1 MFLSSWE
8 PFLKNWWRDLSIAKK
23 LYAILSIVA
32 LVVGLEL
39 ITLRFAITTLSAM
52 RIFIESSGRWNDA
65 QKNAIINLYQYAYS
79 GKEVHF
85 DNFRKSLVIPLGH
98 RRARMAMQACE
109 DINTCPE
116 IEAAIQGFTE
126 AQVASDDIPRLLK
139 TARTLR
145 GFPSMD
151 SSIEVHKKADL
162 LLDEFIE
169 IGDEL
174 HQIIQ
179 SGATLT
185 PSGQLRRDQLLKQVD
200 ALNVAFTGIQ
210 YGFSE
215 RMAKGAR
222 FLERAIIILLMFA
235 IFAGGSLA
243 AFAIYRMVKYFSTV
257 IENVKD
263 VAAKVGQGY
272 FNERIR
278 VESRDGLGQMALKL
292 NQMIEDL
299 EVSVGRTEQ
308 AESANQIKSLFL
320 ANMSHEVRT
329 PLGVIIGMIEVLK
342 DPDLTLEDRNK
353 YMQIMEKTG
362 LNLQQIINDILD
374 LSKVEAGHLDI
385 NNSQFSSDEFI
396 NELKSHL
403 QVMADLGN
411 NKLKFIPASDIPKSM
426 VSDRTRL
433 LQILTNLVGNGLKF
447 THSGTVSVHYGVN
460 DKEIFFRV
468 EDTGIG
474 IPESEQNKL
483 FKPFSQVD
491 HSRSRKYGGTGL
503 GLLLS
508 KGLAQSMGGD
518 LVLES
523 SAPGV
528 GSVFKLTLP
537 LVKTADVVQT
547 VEKKD
552 SDEQMIFEKLDGK
565 KVLLVEDSRDIQM
578 LLQLFLDKQHI
589 KADFANNGQ
598 EGIDK
603 AMEEDYDL
611 ILMDMQMPF
620 VDGYSATETLRKRGF
635 KIPII
640 ALTAHA
646 MKEDRERCLK
656 VGCNDYMTKPINP
669 KLLYKTMAAHL

>member
-1 MFLSSWE
+1 M
-8 PFLKNWWRDLSIAKK
+8 
-23 LYAILSIVA
+23 
-32 LVVGLEL
+32 
-39 ITLRFAITTLSAM
+39 
-52 RIFIESSGRWNDA
+52 
-65 QKNAIINLYQYAYS
+65 
-79 GKEVHF
+79 
-85 DNFRKSLVIPLGH
+85 
-98 RRARMAMQACE
+98 
-109 DINTCPE
+109 
-116 IEAAIQGFTE
+116 
-126 AQVASDDIPRLLK
+126 
-139 TARTLR
+139 
-145 GFPSMD
+145 
-151 SSIEVHKKADL
+151 
-162 LLDEFIE
+162 
-169 IGDEL
+169 
-174 HQIIQ
+174 
-179 SGATLT
+179 
-185 PSGQLRRDQLLKQVD
+185 
-200 ALNVAFTGIQ
+200 AFTGIQ